1 MDSAA
6 GHSCPVIHSNTSWF
20 AQDTETGNDTADMSW
35 QIAQRR
41 TGAFAQHFFAS
52 SSSWKKASK
61 DHTGSVPQ
69 SAQHQHTDQSQ
80 TIQVIQ
86 ANLRQHHMHTTTADK
101 SLLRTKDTNA
111 GWNMTANDPAL
122 AADDYGLSA
131 AHKRMPLDCCYA
143 NQCRNR
149 LGVLMHSSPVKSI
162 HSRCKSHWIS
172 RGNRSAS
179 DDYVH
184 SCFFKQRDI
193 AVACLQYQSTS
204 LNTFVGTH
212 QAQSITHKASNTFRW

>member
-1 MDSAA
+1 
-6 GHSCPVIHSNTSWF
+6 
-20 AQDTETGNDTADMSW
+20 
-35 QIAQRR
+35 
-41 TGAFAQHFFAS
+41 
-52 SSSWKKASK
+52 
-61 DHTGSVPQ
+61 
-69 SAQHQHTDQSQ
+69 
-80 TIQVIQ
+80 
-86 ANLRQHHMHTTTADK
+86 
-101 SLLRTKDTNA
+101 
-111 GWNMTANDPAL
+111 MTANDPAL

-131 AHKRMPLDCCYA
+131 AHKRMPLDCCHA

-172 RGNRSAS
+172 RDNRSAS

-204 LNTFVGTH
+204 LNAFVATH
-212 QAQSITHKASNTFRW
+212 QTQIITHTTSNIHFAESKWWWVERSETTSHCERSSRHTRWSIALLATQINSKQQDLLRTKKCSTASNQRSSASISITWYTSSDSGE